1 MEDQN
6 NYRSDNE
13 DFQNSI
19 KNELDFQSPSII
31 IKKVNTE
38 EYEKKMEELLEK
50 NDILETRLKVIG
62 EQKYKL
68 ISKLKNSEDEN
79 EILKEQ
85 ITEQNNNNRQLNLDK
100 EKYEKE
106 IYELKI
112 FNKELNEKTRNEL
125 EKKNNELEE
134 KEKKIDNLNKKLK
147 AKEETIKYFTINNEE
162 SQRNKNLIKEELENE
177 KKINMKHLEKI
188 NELEK
193 KIDQLFLQKQ
203 SEGTLL
209 LEIEHLKDDNIR
221 LLQMLKTTEEFK
233 NFSYLNDTFSGI
245 KLNKKKNLSNINI
258 NINNNNINTNNQDL
272 NLKDNENKENKESK
286 ENVIP
291 NDAFDFAF
299 QFKNKYD
306 LNDSIINELLTSL
319 NKIWKEKEKKEMNKI
334 KKKYQTEINNL
345 KRKLTMKSGY
355 DEFTAQKTISKLKKD
370 LKKTKNDLKENIV
383 LNNKL
388 KNAPIEMDLVDNA
401 IKVTSNYQNSKKFF
415 ENEINILKKKLAEK
429 NEKNSGSHL
438 QYNQGI
444 FWMIGRCFEE
454 IVSLEKN
461 ILELFSD
468 YDKRINS
475 FNFNIKDDLIDYNL
489 KFVLNSV
496 KWVFN
501 SLKQMIFDVRDKF
514 SNWKNDSMRNLNMKY
529 INFFL
534 KYNIK
539 QF

>member
-62 EQKYKL
+62 EQNYKL

-85 ITEQNNNNRQLNLDK
+85 ITKQNNNNRQLNLDK

-258 NINNNNINTNNQDL
+258 NINNNNNTNNQDL
-272 NLKDNENKENKESK
+272 NIKDNENKENKENK

-291 NDAFDFAF
+291 NEAFDFAF

-306 LNDSIINELLTSL
+306 LNDSIINELLSSL

-401 IKVTSNYQNSKKFF
+401 IKVTSNFQNSKKIF

-514 SNWKNDSMRNLNMKY
+514 SNWKNDSMRNLNMK
-529 INFFL
+529 
-534 KYNIK
+534 
-539 QF
+539 

>member
-1 MEDQN
+1 
-6 NYRSDNE
+6 
-13 DFQNSI
+13 
-19 KNELDFQSPSII
+19 
-31 IKKVNTE
+31 
-38 EYEKKMEELLEK
+38 
-50 NDILETRLKVIG
+50 
-62 EQKYKL
+62 
-68 ISKLKNSEDEN
+68 
-79 EILKEQ
+79 
-85 ITEQNNNNRQLNLDK
+85 
-100 EKYEKE
+100 
-106 IYELKI
+106 
-112 FNKELNEKTRNEL
+112 
-125 EKKNNELEE
+125 
-134 KEKKIDNLNKKLK
+134 
-147 AKEETIKYFTINNEE
+147 
-162 SQRNKNLIKEELENE
+162 
-177 KKINMKHLEKI
+177 
-188 NELEK
+188 
-193 KIDQLFLQKQ
+193 
-203 SEGTLL
+203 
-209 LEIEHLKDDNIR
+209 
-221 LLQMLKTTEEFK
+221 
-233 NFSYLNDTFSGI
+233 
-245 KLNKKKNLSNINI
+245 
-258 NINNNNINTNNQDL
+258 
-272 NLKDNENKENKESK
+272 
-286 ENVIP
+286 
-291 NDAFDFAF
+291 
-299 QFKNKYD
+299 
-306 LNDSIINELLTSL
+306 
-319 NKIWKEKEKKEMNKI
+319 MNKI

-514 SNWKNDSMRNLNMKY
+514 SNWKNDSMRNLNMK
-529 INFFL
+529 
-534 KYNIK
+534 
-539 QF
+539 

>member
-85 ITEQNNNNRQLNLDK
+85 ITKQNNNNRQLNLDK

-245 KLNKKKNLSNINI
+245 KLNKKK
-258 NINNNNINTNNQDL
+258 
-272 NLKDNENKENKESK
+272 K
-286 ENVIP
+286 
-291 NDAFDFAF
+291 
-299 QFKNKYD
+299 FK
-306 LNDSIINELLTSL
+306 
-319 NKIWKEKEKKEMNKI
+319 
-334 KKKYQTEINNL
+334 
-345 KRKLTMKSGY
+345 
-355 DEFTAQKTISKLKKD
+355 
-370 LKKTKNDLKENIV
+370 
-383 LNNKL
+383 
-388 KNAPIEMDLVDNA
+388 
-401 IKVTSNYQNSKKFF
+401 
-415 ENEINILKKKLAEK
+415 
-429 NEKNSGSHL
+429 
-438 QYNQGI
+438 
-444 FWMIGRCFEE
+444 
-454 IVSLEKN
+454 
-461 ILELFSD
+461 
-468 YDKRINS
+468 
-475 FNFNIKDDLIDYNL
+475 
-489 KFVLNSV
+489 
-496 KWVFN
+496 
-501 SLKQMIFDVRDKF
+501 
-514 SNWKNDSMRNLNMKY
+514 
-529 INFFL
+529 
-534 KYNIK
+534 
-539 QF
+539 